1 MNSSSF
7 AYKLKVFKIKLNS
20 WEYWPMSVVYFPA
33 SLYFIYL
40 SIRAKSFFFFSAA
53 NPSIQTGGMFF
64 ESKWDIFKLIP
75 DKYYPTTF
83 LISPSNTIEDINEK
97 IEQHDIHYPF
107 IAKPDR
113 GERGWAVK
121 IINNETELRNYHS
134 NMGITYLIQKLVS
147 FPLEYSVFYYRHPS
161 AQKGRI
167 TSITRKEYL
176 SVTGDGKSTIFQLI
190 KENDRAFLQLEKLQK
205 IGSINFNKILELKEK
220 FVLSP
225 FGNHVRGSMFLDE
238 THIANAELTDTF
250 DTISKQINGFYF
262 GRFDLKCNSQQDLQK
277 GENIMIVELN
287 GAGAEAA
294 HIYQPNYSFFKAQKV
309 IMQHLK
315 MMFKVGVE
323 NNRNGAAYMTYKE
336 YKKTKK
342 EEYQYKSKV
351 SLLCL

>member
-1 MNSSSF
+1 
-7 AYKLKVFKIKLNS
+7 
-20 WEYWPMSVVYFPA
+20 
-33 SLYFIYL
+33 
-40 SIRAKSFFFFSAA
+40 
-53 NPSIQTGGMFF
+53 
-64 ESKWDIFKLIP
+64 
-75 DKYYPTTF
+75 
-83 LISPSNTIEDINEK
+83 
-97 IEQHDIHYPF
+97 
-107 IAKPDR
+107 
-113 GERGWAVK
+113 
-121 IINNETELRNYHS
+121 
-134 NMGITYLIQKLVS
+134 MGITYLIQKLVS

-190 KENDRAFLQLEKLQK
+190 KENDRAFLQLKKLQK
-205 IGSINFNKILELKEK
+205 IGSINFNKILALKEK

-225 FGNHVRGSMFLDE
+225 FGNHVRGAMFLDE

-287 GAGAEAA
+287 GAGSEPA

-315 MMFKVGVE
+315 MMFKVGIE